1 VDLTFD
7 LMADLGASD
16 EQLDFPILYAVA
28 REGRAFKDMDAPRDD
43 MEELFETVLEEIPA
57 PGTDLGRP
65 FQMLVTNLDYSD
77 YLGRIVI
84 GRVQR
89 GEVRKG
95 EFVNLVH
102 KNGTMTK
109 TRVVQPFTHLGLQRI
124 EADTVG
130 AGDIVALSGIEDAQI
145 GETVA
150 DLADPEALPI
160 ITVDEP
166 TVSMTFGPNTSP
178 FAGKEGRYVTS
189 RHLRDR
195 LMREVQT
202 NVSLR
207 VEELSP
213 EEFEVSGRG
222 ELHLSILLET
232 MRREGYEVQVGS
244 PRVIVREIEGK
255 KHEPFE
261 HLVLD
266 VPERFSSTII
276 GTLSGRKGQL
286 VDVEP
291 QGSRT
296 RIEFKIPARALFGF
310 RTQFLSMTQGEGIMS
325 HVFDGYA
332 PWAGDLKTRTNG
344 SMVRSEGRHRLRLLH
359 LEAPGARRLLY
370 PARHR
375 RLRRH
380 GRRLLQPRERPQ
392 RQRLQEQ
399 EAHQRPLR
407 RRRRRPQPTRR
418 PQDDPRDAL
427 EYIGEDELVEI
438 TPESIRLRK
447 KDPRT
452 RHAQAVGLARR
463 TGSPS
468 GWALWPPV
476 GVLVADDPVMVRV
489 VSAGPLVL
497 NRQSAWQRPWSA
509 PHGRVYRRSQSH
521 PGRGP
526 ARHGGGLAAGEA
538 GARAGVRGVGLR
550 HPRGGEKG
558 SGLPRLGGAP
568 PSDSDDDEYRIVFR
582 FDHASNL
589 HAWENSEER
598 RRWLRK
604 SRPMLHEEEK
614 VHVLTGLETWFT
626 LPSKAGEPAPPRY
639 KMAAVT
645 WLAVFPVVMVIFSIF
660 GQWLNLLPTL
670 LRTLV
675 FTLVMVTLMTYV
687 IMPRMTRLFSFWL
700 YPDRD

>member
-1 VDLTFD
+1 MEYRNIAIISHVDHGKTTLVDALLRQTLVLGHGQEIVERAMDSNVLEKERGITILAKNTAVEYGGVKINIVDTPGHTDFGGEVERVLGMVDGCLLLVDAAEGPMPQTRFVLRKAIELGLKPIVVINKIDRQDARPEEVVDLTFD
-7 LMADLGASD
+7 LMADLGATD

-28 REGRAFKDMDAPRDD
+28 REGKAFKNMDEQRDD
-43 MEELFETVLEEIPA
+43 MQELFETVLQEIPA
-57 PGTDLGRP
+57 PGTDLEAP

-102 KNGTMTK
+102 KDGTMTK
-109 TRVVQPFTHLGLQRI
+109 TRIVQPFTHLGLQRI
-124 EADTVG
+124 ESERVG
-130 AGDIVALSGIEDAQI
+130 AGDIVALSGVEDAQI

-178 FAGKEGRYVTS
+178 FAGKEGKYVTS

-207 VEELSP
+207 VEELRP

-244 PRVIVREIEGK
+244 PRVIVREIEGR

-266 VPERFSSTII
+266 VPDRFSSTII

-296 RIEFKIPARALFGF
+296 RIEFNIPARALFGF

-332 PWAGDLKTRTNG
+332 PWAGDFKTRKNG
-344 SMVRSEGRHRLRLLH
+344 SMVAI
-359 LEAPGARRLLY
+359 EAGSAFAY
-370 PARHR
+370 SIWK
-375 RLRRH
+375 
-380 GRRLLQPRERPQ
+380 
-392 RQRLQEQ
+392 LQE
-399 EAHQRPLR
+399 RGIFFI
-407 RRRRRPQPTRR
+407 QPATDVYVGMVVGSYSRENDLNVNVCKNKKLTNVR
-418 PQDDPRDAL
+418 SAGADDALNLTPVRKLTLEDAL
-427 EYIGEDELVEI
+427 EYI
-438 TPESIRLRK
+438 
-447 KDPRT
+447 
-452 RHAQAVGLARR
+452 
-463 TGSPS
+463 
-468 GWALWPPV
+468 
-476 GVLVADDPVMVRV
+476 
-489 VSAGPLVL
+489 
-497 NRQSAWQRPWSA
+497 
-509 PHGRVYRRSQSH
+509 
-521 PGRGP
+521 
-526 ARHGGGLAAGEA
+526 
-538 GARAGVRGVGLR
+538 
-550 HPRGGEKG
+550 
-558 SGLPRLGGAP
+558 
-568 PSDSDDDEYRIVFR
+568 
-582 FDHASNL
+582 
-589 HAWENSEER
+589 
-598 RRWLRK
+598 
-604 SRPMLHEEEK
+604 
-614 VHVLTGLETWFT
+614 
-626 LPSKAGEPAPPRY
+626 
-639 KMAAVT
+639 
-645 WLAVFPVVMVIFSIF
+645 
-660 GQWLNLLPTL
+660 
-670 LRTLV
+670 
-675 FTLVMVTLMTYV
+675 
-687 IMPRMTRLFSFWL
+687 
-700 YPDRD
+700 

>member
-1 VDLTFD
+1 VDYRNIAIISHVDHGKTTLVDALLRQTLELGHGQEIVERAMDSNVLEKERGITILAKNTAVEYGGVKINIVDTPGHTDFGGEVERVLGMVDGCLLLVDAAEGPMPQTRFVLRKAIELGLKPIVVINKIDRQDARPEEVVDLTFD

-57 PGTDLGRP
+57 PGTDLGAP

-207 VEELSP
+207 VDELSP

-332 PWAGDLKTRTNG
+332 PWAGDLKPRTNG
-344 SMVRSEGRHRLRLLH
+344 SMVASEAGT
-359 LEAPGARRLLY
+359 AYAY
-370 PARHR
+370 SIWK
-375 RLRRH
+375 
-380 GRRLLQPRERPQ
+380 
-392 RQRLQEQ
+392 LQERGVFFIQ
-399 EAHQRPLR
+399 PATDVYVGMVVGSYSRENDLNVNVCKNKKLTNVRSAGADDALNLTPVRPMTLE
-407 RRRRRPQPTRR
+407 
-418 PQDDPRDAL
+418 DAL
-427 EYIGEDELVEI
+427 EYIGDDELVEI
-438 TPESIRLRK
+438 TPKSIRLRK
-447 KDPRT
+447 K
-452 RHAQAVGLARR
+452 
-463 TGSPS
+463 
-468 GWALWPPV
+468 
-476 GVLVADDPVMVRV
+476 VLE
-489 VSAGPLVL
+489 
-497 NRQSAWQRPWSA
+497 
-509 PHGRVYRRSQSH
+509 
-521 PGRGP
+521 PGM
-526 ARHGGGLAAGEA
+526 
-538 GARAGVRGVGLR
+538 
-550 HPRGGEKG
+550 
-558 SGLPRLGGAP
+558 
-568 PSDSDDDEYRIVFR
+568 
-582 FDHASNL
+582 
-589 HAWENSEER
+589 
-598 RRWLRK
+598 RK
-604 SRPMLHEEEK
+604 
-614 VHVLTGLETWFT
+614 
-626 LPSKAGEPAPPRY
+626 
-639 KMAAVT
+639 
-645 WLAVFPVVMVIFSIF
+645 
-660 GQWLNLLPTL
+660 
-670 LRTLV
+670 
-675 FTLVMVTLMTYV
+675 
-687 IMPRMTRLFSFWL
+687 
-700 YPDRD
+700 

>member
-1 VDLTFD
+1 
-7 LMADLGASD
+7 
-16 EQLDFPILYAVA
+16 
-28 REGRAFKDMDAPRDD
+28 
-43 MEELFETVLEEIPA
+43 VLEEIPA
-57 PGTDLGRP
+57 PGTDLGAP

-244 PRVIVREIEGK
+244 PRVIMREIEGK

-344 SMVRSEGRHRLRLLH
+344 SMVAI
-359 LEAPGARRLLY
+359 EAGSAFAY
-370 PARHR
+370 SIWK
-375 RLRRH
+375 
-380 GRRLLQPRERPQ
+380 
-392 RQRLQEQ
+392 LQERGVFFIQ
-399 EAHQRPLR
+399 PAADVYVGMVVGSYSRENDLNVNVCKNKKLTNVRSSGADDALNLTPVRPMTLE
-407 RRRRRPQPTRR
+407 
-418 PQDDPRDAL
+418 DAL

-447 KDPRT
+447 K
-452 RHAQAVGLARR
+452 
-463 TGSPS
+463 
-468 GWALWPPV
+468 
-476 GVLVADDPVMVRV
+476 VLE
-489 VSAGPLVL
+489 
-497 NRQSAWQRPWSA
+497 
-509 PHGRVYRRSQSH
+509 
-521 PGRGP
+521 PGM
-526 ARHGGGLAAGEA
+526 
-538 GARAGVRGVGLR
+538 
-550 HPRGGEKG
+550 
-558 SGLPRLGGAP
+558 
-568 PSDSDDDEYRIVFR
+568 
-582 FDHASNL
+582 
-589 HAWENSEER
+589 
-598 RRWLRK
+598 RK
-604 SRPMLHEEEK
+604 
-614 VHVLTGLETWFT
+614 
-626 LPSKAGEPAPPRY
+626 
-639 KMAAVT
+639 
-645 WLAVFPVVMVIFSIF
+645 
-660 GQWLNLLPTL
+660 
-670 LRTLV
+670 
-675 FTLVMVTLMTYV
+675 
-687 IMPRMTRLFSFWL
+687 
-700 YPDRD
+700 

>member
-1 VDLTFD
+1 MEYRNIAIISHVDHGKTTLVDALLRQTLELGHGQEIAERAMDSNVLEKERGITILAKNTAVEFGGVKINIVDTPGHTDFGGEVERVLGMVDGCLLLVDAAEGPMPQTRFVLRKAIELGLKPIVVINKIDRQDARPEEVVDLTFD
-7 LMADLGASD
+7 LMADLGATD

-28 REGRAFKDMDAPRDD
+28 REGRAFKNMDEQRDD
-43 MEELFETVLEEIPA
+43 MQELFETVLEEIPA
-57 PGTDLGRP
+57 PGTDLAAP

-102 KNGTMTK
+102 KDATMTK
-109 TRVVQPFTHLGLQRI
+109 TRIVQPFTHLGLQRI
-124 EADTVG
+124 EAERVG
-130 AGDIVALSGIEDAQI
+130 AGDIVALSGVEDAQI

-178 FAGKEGRYVTS
+178 FAGKEGKYVTS

-207 VEELSP
+207 VEELRP

-296 RIEFKIPARALFGF
+296 RIEFNIPARALFGF

-325 HVFDGYA
+325 HIFDGYA
-332 PWAGDLKTRTNG
+332 PWAGDFKTRKNG
-344 SMVRSEGRHRLRLLH
+344 SMVAI
-359 LEAPGARRLLY
+359 EAGSAFAY
-370 PARHR
+370 SIWK
-375 RLRRH
+375 
-380 GRRLLQPRERPQ
+380 
-392 RQRLQEQ
+392 LQERGVFFIQ
-399 EAHQRPLR
+399 PATDVYVGMVVGAYSRENDLNVNVNKNKKLTNVRSAGADDALNLTPVRPMTLE
-407 RRRRRPQPTRR
+407 
-418 PQDDPRDAL
+418 DAL

-447 KDPRT
+447 KI
-452 RHAQAVGLARR
+452 LE
-463 TGSPS
+463 
-468 GWALWPPV
+468 
-476 GVLVADDPVMVRV
+476 
-489 VSAGPLVL
+489 
-497 NRQSAWQRPWSA
+497 
-509 PHGRVYRRSQSH
+509 
-521 PGRGP
+521 PGM
-526 ARHGGGLAAGEA
+526 
-538 GARAGVRGVGLR
+538 
-550 HPRGGEKG
+550 
-558 SGLPRLGGAP
+558 
-568 PSDSDDDEYRIVFR
+568 
-582 FDHASNL
+582 
-589 HAWENSEER
+589 
-598 RRWLRK
+598 RK
-604 SRPMLHEEEK
+604 
-614 VHVLTGLETWFT
+614 
-626 LPSKAGEPAPPRY
+626 
-639 KMAAVT
+639 
-645 WLAVFPVVMVIFSIF
+645 
-660 GQWLNLLPTL
+660 
-670 LRTLV
+670 
-675 FTLVMVTLMTYV
+675 
-687 IMPRMTRLFSFWL
+687 
-700 YPDRD
+700 